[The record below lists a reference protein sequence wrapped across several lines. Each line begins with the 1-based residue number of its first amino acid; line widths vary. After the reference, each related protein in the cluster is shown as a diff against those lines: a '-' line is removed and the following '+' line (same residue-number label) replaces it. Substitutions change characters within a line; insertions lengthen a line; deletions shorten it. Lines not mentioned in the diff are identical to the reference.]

1 MTTAEEKEILSLLCK
16 VHELEIDKVD
26 MMMIA
31 IVGLML
37 MLVMMRRMGVAM
49 CKEDVIGP
57 RLYLHMMSMTMMVG
71 IVCLVRELEID
82 KMGWQIFKLSAEF
95 RIQSIGP
102 SGQKYLQEKGHV
114 FIIEKFLQIGFLI

>member
-31 IVGLML
+31 IVVIMS
-37 MLVMMRRMGVAM
+37 MLVMRRMGVAM
-49 CKEDVIGP
+49 CKEHVSGP
-57 RLYLHMMSMTMMVG
+57 SLYPNMMSMTMMVG
-71 IVCLVRELEID
+71 IECLVRELEID

-102 SGQKYLQEKGHV
+102 SRQKDICKRKDNPRFQN
-114 FIIEKFLQIGFLI
+114 

>member
-26 MMMIA
+26 MMMIS
-31 IVGLML
+31 IVVIML
-37 MLVMMRRMGVAM
+37 MLVMMRMMGVAM
-49 CKEDVIGP
+49 CKEHVIGP

-82 KMGWQIFKLSAEF
+82 KMGWQIFKLCAEF

-102 SGQKYLQEKGHV
+102 SRQKDICKRKDNPRFQN
-114 FIIEKFLQIGFLI
+114 

>member
-26 MMMIA
+26 MMM
-31 IVGLML
+31 
-37 MLVMMRRMGVAM
+37 LV
-49 CKEDVIGP
+49 I
-57 RLYLHMMSMTMMVG
+57 MVV

-95 RIQSIGP
+95 RIPSIGP
-102 SGQKYLQEKGHV
+102 SRQKDICKKKDNPRFQN
-114 FIIEKFLQIGFLI
+114 

>member
-1 MTTAEEKEILSLLCK
+1 
-16 VHELEIDKVD
+16 
-26 MMMIA
+26 
-31 IVGLML
+31 
-37 MLVMMRRMGVAM
+37 
-49 CKEDVIGP
+49 
-57 RLYLHMMSMTMMVG
+57 MV
-71 IVCLVRELEID
+71 IVCLIRELEID